1 MAVSFKNNSIFHIEP
16 VAAVALDKK
25 YAGKPVPET
34 LPAAEEQAMIGYS
47 IAISLKRIADAIDGD
62 KGKWGVHRAILDIAD
77 HFNIPK

>member
-1 MAVSFKNNSIFHIEP
+1 VSFKNNPLYHIEP

-62 KGKWGVHRAILDIAD
+62 EKNWGVHRAILDIAD

>member
-1 MAVSFKNNSIFHIEP
+1 
-16 VAAVALDKK
+16 
-25 YAGKPVPET
+25 VPET

-62 KGKWGVHRAILDIAD
+62 EGNWGVHRAILDIAD